1 MHAPSL
7 VPCRYRYR
15 GIFTMSPQS
24 IYLQYDWLRYFTPG
38 HGVGVD
44 MKPVGS
50 IGHPYCGVC
59 CCCRVQE
66 REVGPVALP

>member
-1 MHAPSL
+1 
-7 VPCRYRYR
+7 
-15 GIFTMSPQS
+15 MSPQS